1 MKTDLSHI
9 YRLAR
14 LDLGLIF
21 RNRSALVNAVLM
33 PLAVTAFLIFTT
45 REQGGAETMSYIV
58 TGQIAALV
66 VFAPLVNLAG
76 FYTSRREELVLKRL
90 LGGPA
95 SATAILGGSAAG
107 ATAVYLLQVLA
118 VGVAAVALDV
128 GLPGNPLLVLLAVL
142 GGAAVFTLLS
152 MAISGLSSSGELAQ
166 LATVPVMLVSF
177 ILSPVI
183 VPGDAFPERLRQV
196 AEFLPLTPVA
206 DLVRAGYGG
215 AFQWSSLGILAAW
228 AAVAALLAR
237 RFFRWDPRR
246 G

>member
-14 LDLGLIF
+14 LDLTLIF
-21 RNRSALVNAVLM
+21 RNRSALTNAVLM
-33 PLAVTAFLIFTT
+33 PLAVAAFLVYTAKDSGQDNVAF
-45 REQGGAETMSYIV
+45 IV

-95 SATAILGGSAAG
+95 SATAILGGSALG
-107 ATAVYLLQVLA
+107 AIVVYLIQA
-118 VGVAAVALDV
+118 VAVVVAAVVLGV
-128 GLPGNPLLVLLAVL
+128 GLPGNPLLVLVAVL
-142 GGAAVFTLLS
+142 GGAAVFALLS

-166 LATVPVMLVSF
+166 LATVPVMLICF
-177 ILSPVI
+177 ALSPVI
-183 VPGDAFPERLRQV
+183 VPSGALPERLEQI
-196 AEFLPLTPVA
+196 AAYLPLTPIA
-206 DLVRAGYGG
+206 DLVRAGYGD
-215 AFQWSSLGILAAW
+215 ALHWQSPLVLVAW
-228 AAVAALLAR
+228 AAVAAVLAR